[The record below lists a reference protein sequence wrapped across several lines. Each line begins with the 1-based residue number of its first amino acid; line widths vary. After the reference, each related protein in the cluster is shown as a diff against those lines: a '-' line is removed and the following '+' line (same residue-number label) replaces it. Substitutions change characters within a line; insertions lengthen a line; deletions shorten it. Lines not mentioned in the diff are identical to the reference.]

1 MARYTCSY
9 QVPLQQ
15 LQPSLMEVLQDC
27 HFDIIYDTR
36 DYLMARETPG
46 RVAFAQ
52 LVTVEILIDNT
63 NATKENV
70 QIDLV
75 IKNEELPLQ
84 VNNHCRQMYDLLRG
98 AIAENYQWQLKTN
111 VAS

>member
-15 LQPSLMEVLQDC
+15 LQSSLREVLQDC
-27 HFDIIYDTR
+27 HFDIIYDTS

-52 LVTVEILIDNT
+52 LVTAEILIDNT
-63 NATKENV
+63 NATPEGI

-84 VNNHCRQMYDLLRG
+84 VNNHCRQMYDLLQEK
-98 AIAENYQWQLKTN
+98 IAENCQWQLIAN
-111 VAS
+111 VVS

>member
-9 QVPLQQ
+9 RVPIGQ
-15 LQPSLMEVLQDC
+15 LQPSLNQVLKAC
-27 HFDIIYDTR
+27 HFDIIYDTS

-46 RVAFAQ
+46 QVTFAQ

-63 NATKENV
+63 NATAKEV
-70 QIDLV
+70 QIHLV

-84 VNNHCRQMYDLLRG
+84 VNNHCRQMYDLLKEEIEENCQWNF
-98 AIAENYQWQLKTN
+98 IAN